1 MQRQDVGLAVAGVVV
16 TTAVAVVLTS
26 TPGRLMQDAIGPVFP
41 VAPQQRGQAA
51 PGATPVDGAPAR
63 PRRADVGQDPV
74 AVADV
79 VLRGPAQPGQQVA
92 DLPARPAAAGPAAV
106 PAPLR
111 AGARPAATTDRT
123 GSEEP

>member
-41 VAPQQRGQAA
+41 VASQQRGQAA
-51 PGATPVDGAPAR
+51 PGATPVDGAAAAA
-63 PRRADVGQDPV
+63 RRAVVGQDPV

-79 VLRGPAQPGQQVA
+79 VLRGSAQPGPQVP
-92 DLPARPAAAGPAAV
+92 DLAAWV
-106 PAPLR
+106 P
-111 AGARPAATTDRT
+111 
-123 GSEEP
+123 